1 MRSNAFG
8 VSGSTTFTA
17 LITCVLVSLLAVSPT
32 AAQTTAASLTG
43 TVKDT
48 TGSVLPGATVV
59 VVSAATTAVAWQGV
73 TDAGG
78 NYLAPSLPVG
88 NYDVTV
94 SLQGFK
100 SIATRGIRLE
110 IGQRARLDA
119 ELSVGGVDETVT
131 VVGEAAAVLETE
143 DSSIGL
149 VINTSQVQGL
159 PLPSRNVLNLLTLAG
174 GVSSG
179 GAATG
184 INSSQLSI
192 NGSRTL
198 NSEFSIDGVSVVSGS
213 TGAPARLPS
222 TEAIREFKVLTASY
236 SAEYGRSAGA
246 TIAAVTDS
254 GANRFAGGAWDY
266 FRHEKLN
273 ANNFFNNLRGLPKQV
288 DRYSQF
294 GFKLGGPVRLPGYDG
309 RSKTFFFAVY
319 EGLRRTAPAT
329 VQSTIP
335 DERFRSRRLLRR
347 TRRDHR
353 PTHGRTVRGQCHST
367 GSDRSCRPQDHGV
380 AAGAEF
386 VGKRGC
392 RQRATN
398 E

>member
-8 VSGSTTFTA
+8 VSTGSATLSA

-88 NYDVTV
+88 TYDVTV

-110 IGQRARLDA
+110 ISQRARLDA

-159 PLPSRNVLNLLTLAG
+159 PLPSRNVLNLLTWRAASRAAG
-174 GVSSG
+174 PPPGSIHRSS
-179 GAATG
+179 
-184 INSSQLSI
+184 
-192 NGSRTL
+192 
-198 NSEFSIDGVSVVSGS
+198 
-213 TGAPARLPS
+213 PS
-222 TEAIREFKVLTASY
+222 T
-236 SAEYGRSAGA
+236 
-246 TIAAVTDS
+246 AA
-254 GANRFAGGAWDY
+254 AR
-266 FRHEKLN
+266 
-273 ANNFFNNLRGLPKQV
+273 
-288 DRYSQF
+288 
-294 GFKLGGPVRLPGYDG
+294 
-309 RSKTFFFAVY
+309 
-319 EGLRRTAPAT
+319 
-329 VQSTIP
+329 
-335 DERFRSRRLLRR
+335 
-347 TRRDHR
+347 
-353 PTHGRTVRGQCHST
+353 
-367 GSDRSCRPQDHGV
+367 
-380 AAGAEF
+380 
-386 VGKRGC
+386 
-392 RQRATN
+392 
-398 E
+398 